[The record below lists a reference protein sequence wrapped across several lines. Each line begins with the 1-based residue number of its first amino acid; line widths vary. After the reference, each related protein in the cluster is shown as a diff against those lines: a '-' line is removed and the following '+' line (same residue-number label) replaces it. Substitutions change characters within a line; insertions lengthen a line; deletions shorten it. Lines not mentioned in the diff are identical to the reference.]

1 MGMVMENFCSG
12 CRKEENQNIKR
23 GSYFIEDLGT
33 NIPKTVIDLKVN
45 SKNFIIQRTK
55 NVFDIYDKVCFLGKG
70 AFGSV
75 YKVSRKNSGT
85 RLIIRALKEIS
96 KESMNVNPEN
106 EEEIRNEIEVLK
118 NIDHP
123 NIMKI
128 FEFFEDEKNIYLI
141 NEFCGGGDIAH
152 IHDKFGLFPEFFLKY
167 IMFQVFLAITF
178 LHSNKVVHGDIKR
191 ENIAFVYEGKIKEKE
206 EYDELFNKI
215 FKDKEIQ
222 YELSYSPGTDNLSEN
237 AQNLLKEICN
247 FEMKILDFG
256 SAKMKKKVKEKLS
269 GVTGTVFYCS
279 PEIVKDR
286 YDFECDEWAC
296 GIMMYI
302 LLTGYPPF
310 LGDNEKAIFENI
322 LKNEINLDVPELKNI
337 SESCKDLINKL
348 LNKDY
353 EKRIKAEE
361 ALKHDFFNT
370 GINVSNLLKGK
381 FKENTEILKK
391 FFINE
396 CKKKDKKTSKFR
408 NMVIAYIALNFSD
421 PNEEKRAR
429 QIFMEISGGNKHYL
443 ITKDTFVSR
452 MELIFKGLTKEEIET
467 LYYSID
473 ENSTGNIEY
482 EELIRALSNKEKL
495 LCDKN
500 LKEAFSFFDKDNSGY
515 ISWNEIAEIIYPE
528 GQIPKDIIKEFL
540 KEIAQRDENMKIDF
554 YEFKKILR
562 G

>member
-1 MGMVMENFCSG
+1 MDNFCNV
-12 CRKEENQNIKR
+12 CRKEEEQNNIR

-33 NIPKTVIDLKVN
+33 NIPKAVIDLKVS

-55 NVFDIYDKVCFLGKG
+55 NVFDIYDKVCLLGKG

-96 KESMNVNPEN
+96 KESMNVKPEN

-152 IHDKFGLFPEFFLKY
+152 IHDKYGIFPEFFLKY
-167 IMFQVFLAITF
+167 IMFQVFLAIAF

-191 ENIAFVYEGKIKEKE
+191 ENIAFVYEGKNKEKK
-206 EYDELFNKI
+206 EYEELFNRI

-237 AQNLLKEICN
+237 AQNLIKEICN

-269 GVTGTVFYCS
+269 GITGTVFYCS

-310 LGDNEKAIFENI
+310 VGDSEEEVFENI
-322 LKNEINLDVPELKNI
+322 LKNEINLNVPELKNI
-337 SESCKDLINKL
+337 SEPCKDLINKL

-353 EKRIKAEE
+353 KKRIKAEE
-361 ALKHDFFNT
+361 ALKHEFFNT

-391 FFINE
+391 LFINNYE
-396 CKKKDKKTSKFR
+396 YKKTSKFR

-429 QIFMEISGGNKHYL
+429 QIFMEISGGNKHFL
-443 ITKDTFVSR
+443 ITKDTFVNR
-452 MELIFKGLTKEEIET
+452 MELIFKGLTKEEIEA
-467 LYYSID
+467 LYYNID

-500 LKEAFSFFDKDNSGY
+500 LKEAFSFFDKDNNGY
-515 ISWNEIAEIIYPE
+515 ISWNEIADIIYPE
-528 GQIPKDIIKEFL
+528 GKIPKDIIKEFL
-540 KEIAQRDENMKIDF
+540 KEIDQRDENMKIDF